1 MPVTMPARGVPKN
14 GLSPFRRTVT
24 ATDTLDYQ
32 GRTRMV
38 RSSLCRLKAPAGPF
52 GRWTAR
58 FALAT
63 ACLGGTLSSDSLPSA
78 RAQAPLGPAAPSTGS
93 SVPGQDPV
101 YFRVDSPQQ
110 KLEMIV
116 NSSRILTVDFNI
128 PRYLVNNRDVATITP
143 LAANQIQVSA
153 RRPGVTQIN
162 LWNESGEVS
171 TVDVVVFA
179 DARELQNILGTVFPE
194 AQLRVLPTAG
204 STQGSVIVTGYVA
217 DRESIPR
224 ILEVARDFYPNVINN
239 IDVGGTQQVALKVK
253 VLEVSRTKLRQAGV
267 DWELLFGDTT
277 LVATTIASVGGA
289 NTSVGIING
298 STEINGILQL
308 LQRNNLAK
316 LMAEPTLTTVSGRA
330 ASFNSGGEIPIP
342 TSAGLGSTTVEY
354 RPFGTGLDF
363 VPIVL
368 GNGKIRLEVRPVVR
382 EVDRSLTDPVTGV
395 PGFRTRQVDTAVE
408 LQPGQTLALAG
419 LLQTRTSSSRQGIPW
434 LSDIPWVGA
443 AFRTVQEENN
453 EVELLVLVTPELVA
467 PLEAHE
473 VPPCGPGQFTTSPDD
488 VDLYWRGYIEVP
500 RTDNF
505 SAQIPP
511 SACGPGGCPGGP
523 NVAYGYAPGDMQG
536 QPMSHGAAMQGQPM
550 PAGMPVPPVVESE
563 PVGAGSNPN
572 AAHRTQARQ
581 RTTHAQSPSAPPLS
595 APRTANSAPQPPALI
610 GPVGYDALR

>member
-1 MPVTMPARGVPKN
+1 
-14 GLSPFRRTVT
+14 
-24 ATDTLDYQ
+24 
-32 GRTRMV
+32 MV
-38 RSSLCRLKAPAGPF
+38 RSPLS
-52 GRWTAR
+52 RWTAR
-58 FALAT
+58 FALAA
-63 ACLGGTLSSDSLPSA
+63 ACCGGSFASAQSPFPSD
-78 RAQAPLGPAAPSTGS
+78 QAPSGTANAPG
-93 SVPGQDPV
+93 VPGQDPV
-101 YFRVDSPQQ
+101 YFRVDAPQQ

-128 PRYLVNNRDVATITP
+128 PRYLVNNRDIATITP

-153 RRPGVTQIN
+153 RRPGVTQVN
-162 LWNESGEVS
+162 LWSESGEVS
-171 TVDVVVFA
+171 TVDVIVFA
-179 DARELQNILGTVFPE
+179 DARELQNILATVFPE
-194 AQLRVLPTAG
+194 AQLKVMPTAG

-217 DRESIPR
+217 DRQSIPR
-224 ILEVARDFYPNVINN
+224 ILDVARDFYPNVINN
-239 IDVGGTQQVALKVK
+239 IEVGGTQQVALKVK

-267 DWELLFGDTT
+267 DWDLVFGDTT
-277 LVATTIASVGGA
+277 LITSTIASTSGGNVGL
-289 NTSVGIING
+289 GIISA

-382 EVDRSLTDPVTGV
+382 EVDRSLADPVTGV

-408 LQPGQTLALAG
+408 LMPGQTLALAG

-434 LSDIPWVGA
+434 LSDLPWVGA

-467 PLEAHE
+467 PLEPHE
-473 VPPCGPGQFTTSPDD
+473 VPPCGPGQFTTSPCD

-500 RTDNF
+500 RSDNF
-505 SAQIPP
+505 SAQLPP
-511 SACGPGGCPGGP
+511 SQCGPGGCPAPG
-523 NVAYGYAPGDMQG
+523 VAYGYGEGHYVPG
-536 QPMSHGAAMQGQPM
+536 QPQLLPQGVPQNAQPM
-550 PAGMPVPPVVESE
+550 TQPEMIPPGSPMAPTVEPE
-563 PVGAGSNPN
+563 GNGPN
-572 AAHRTQARQ
+572 AAHRTQARP
-581 RTTHAQSPSAPPLS
+581 RTTHAQGQQAAPPLS
-595 APRTANSAPQPPALI
+595 APRTASTAPQPPGLI
-610 GPVGYDALR
+610 GPVGYDPLR

>member
-1 MPVTMPARGVPKN
+1 
-14 GLSPFRRTVT
+14 
-24 ATDTLDYQ
+24 
-32 GRTRMV
+32 MV
-38 RSSLCRLKAPAGPF
+38 RSPLS
-52 GRWTAR
+52 RWTAR
-58 FALAT
+58 LAFAA
-63 ACLGGTLSSDSLPSA
+63 ACCGGSLVS
-78 RAQAPLGPAAPSTGS
+78 AQAPLGYPSSPSDAGAASFPSAGVS
-93 SVPGQDPV
+93 GQDPV
-101 YFRVDSPQQ
+101 YFKVDAPQQ

-116 NSSRILTVDFNI
+116 NSSRILTVEFNI

-153 RRPGVTQIN
+153 RRPGVTQVN
-162 LWNESGEVS
+162 LWNEAGEVS
-171 TVDVVVFA
+171 TVDVIVFA

-194 AQLRVLPTAG
+194 AQLKVMPTAG

-217 DRESIPR
+217 DRQSIPR
-224 ILEVARDFYPNVINN
+224 ILDVARDFYPNVINN
-239 IDVGGTQQVALKVK
+239 IEVGGTQQVALKVK

-267 DWELLFGDTT
+267 DWDLVFGDTT
-277 LVATTIASVGGA
+277 LITSTIASTGGGNVGL
-289 NTSVGIING
+289 GIISA

-382 EVDRSLTDPVTGV
+382 EVDRSLADPVTGV

-408 LQPGQTLALAG
+408 LMPGQTLALAG

-434 LSDIPWVGA
+434 LSDLPWVGA

-473 VPPCGPGQFTTSPDD
+473 VPACGPGQFTTSPCD

-505 SAQIPP
+505 SAQLPP
-511 SACGPGGCPGGP
+511 SYGAPCGPGGCPAPG
-523 NVAYGYAPGDMQG
+523 VAYGYGEGHYAPGQPQLLPHAAPHMAPGG
-536 QPMSHGAAMQGQPM
+536 QPMTQPEM
-550 PAGMPVPPVVESE
+550 IPPGSPTPASPRVESE
-563 PVGAGSNPN
+563 GTGSD
-572 AAHRTQARQ
+572 AAHRTQARP
-581 RTTHAQSPSAPPLS
+581 RTTHAQGQPTAPPLS
-595 APRTANSAPQPPALI
+595 APRVSANQANAPQRPGLI
-610 GPVGYDALR
+610 GPVGYDPLR